1 MACQEGAAAGRP
13 PAAIRGVITDFGGVL
28 TNPISATVTAWLD
41 AERIDKASYQA
52 VMRAWMTPGPSL
64 DSPASSAGRAG
75 AAGDHSPVHALERGE
90 CTVAEFEAL
99 LAAEL
104 VTVDGQPVAAEG
116 LLARMFAA
124 TVLDE
129 PMLELIRVAR
139 RAGLR
144 TAMLSNS
151 WGGSDYPREL
161 FPELFDVTVISA
173 EVGMRK
179 PEERIFRHTATL
191 LGLEPAECVFI
202 DDIAVNVQAAEALGL
217 VAVQHS
223 AYPDTAA
230 RLGAL
235 LGISLPQRS

>member
-1 MACQEGAAAGRP
+1 MACPQRAAAARP

-28 TNPISATVTAWLD
+28 TNPISATVNAWLD

-52 VMRAWMTPGPSL
+52 VMRAWMTVA
-64 DSPASSAGRAG
+64 DSCAG
-75 AAGDHSPVHALERGE
+75 ADGDSSPVHALERGE
-90 CTVAEFEAL
+90 CTAEEFEAL

-104 VTVDGQPVAAEG
+104 VTADGQPVAAEG
-116 LLARMFAA
+116 LLTRMFAA
-124 TVLDE
+124 SVLDE
-129 PMLELIRVAR
+129 PMLELIREAR

-202 DDIAVNVQAAEALGL
+202 DDLAANVRAAEALGL

-223 AYPDTAA
+223 AYSDTAA
-230 RLGAL
+230 RLRGL
-235 LGISLPQRS
+235 LGICLPQRS